1 MDNNILALDIGEKR
15 IGVARANTIAKI
27 PEPIATINNNQDFTE
42 NFNKLVKEYQPKTI
56 IVGLPRNLSGQETA
70 QSKYTRDFV
79 SSNLSEYNVFWQDET
94 LSTNQASLQG
104 GGKHGIDADA
114 ACVILED
121 YFKDNNGV

>member
-27 PEPIATINNNQDFTE
+27 PEPIATINNNKDFGE
-42 NFNKLVKEYQPKTI
+42 NFNELVKEYHPKTI

-79 SSNLSEYNVFWQDET
+79 SSNLSKYNVFWQDET
-94 LSTNQASLQG
+94 LSTNQASLQSV
-104 GGKHGIDADA
+104 GKHGIDADA

-121 YFKDNNGV
+121 YFKENNGV